1 MAPLNWLRWQALGR
15 SALLG
20 VLGLSTACGSPSVG
34 ELEESE
40 VSLTV
45 TAVASA
51 PDVAAVGDAQGGL
64 GVSRAFLSAS
74 AVTLVPC
81 LADAGSV
88 PLGARG
94 YELLAQ
100 PPASERVTT
109 AVSKLC
115 GVQLD
120 IDAVDATTSAD
131 LAPGTT
137 LYVEARD
144 ADGTSITLASE
155 QAHALLLEP
164 EPGESFGDQPL
175 LLGVD
180 VSLWLAGLPLP
191 DDKSDEQAAQ
201 FDSQLEDAVALYVD
215 SNGNQALDDDEQTPV
230 AHAHAAR

>member
-20 VLGLSTACGSPSVG
+20 VLGFSTACGSPSVG

-51 PDVAAVGDAQGGL
+51 PDVASVGDAQGGL
-64 GVSRAFLSAS
+64 GVSRAFVSAS
-74 AVTLVPC
+74 AITLVPC

-115 GVQLD
+115 GIQLD
-120 IDAVDATTSAD
+120 IDAVDATTSPD
-131 LAPGTT
+131 LDQGTT
-137 LYVEARD
+137 LYVEAQD
-144 ADGTSITLASE
+144 PDGAPITLKSE
-155 QAHALLLEP
+155 RAHALLLEA
-164 EPGESFGDQPL
+164 EQGESFGEQPL

-191 DDKSDEQAAQ
+191 ENMSDEQAAQ
-201 FDSQLEDAVALYVD
+201 FDAQLDDAVALYVD

-230 AHAHAAR
+230 AHARTAR